1 MTMERLTAIIVA
13 VDPEARL
20 VGGGY
25 FELTIDDGPVL
36 VVTDPLADRMR
47 AMVPIRSAEGL
58 EPEELLRMMKANF
71 HDAGQF

>member
-47 AMVPIRSAEGL
+47 SWCRSDLQRSWSPKNCCA
-58 EPEELLRMMKANF
+58 
-71 HDAGQF
+71 